1 MRCGVEY
8 KQRQPTKTRINAA
21 QKSLPKCLSLSSQM
35 FRDTGSRRLRIAK
48 TTINST
54 AMPIVNNVP
63 VNKAANGKIDKPSPP
78 SIDKR
83 ERKKAIHEII
93 YRFMHVKQTLN
104 THKRKSNVRFGLCGG
119 ITYAFDF
126 MRSANTK

>member
-1 MRCGVEY
+1 MQALKNTNVA
-8 KQRQPTKTRINAA
+8 N
-21 QKSLPKCLSLSSQM
+21 LPKCLSLSSQM

-78 SIDKR
+78 SIDTQRTSKI
-83 ERKKAIHEII
+83 K
-93 YRFMHVKQTLN
+93 
-104 THKRKSNVRFGLCGG
+104 
-119 ITYAFDF
+119 
-126 MRSANTK
+126 

>member
-1 MRCGVEY
+1 
-8 KQRQPTKTRINAA
+8 
-21 QKSLPKCLSLSSQM
+21 M

-78 SIDKR
+78 SIDR
-83 ERKKAIHEII
+83 TRKTEKTHTHYSMEL
-93 YRFMHVKQTLN
+93 YRLF
-104 THKRKSNVRFGLCGG
+104 
-119 ITYAFDF
+119 
-126 MRSANTK
+126 